1 MEALDLGLDLDLDWG
16 VGLRLDV
23 GLGLRFGLL
32 LLLHED
38 LVVQKL
44 ELGWV
49 PVDQSESKVTA
60 KKMTLYMV
68 KMRAAQCT
76 AVINQVRAVNPSR
89 NEPKSA

>member
-1 MEALDLGLDLDLDWG
+1 MGFLDLRLDLDLDWG

-23 GLGLRFGLL
+23 GLGLRFSLV
-32 LLLHED
+32 LLLHQD

-44 ELGWV
+44 ELGRV
-49 PVDQSESKVTA
+49 PVDHSETKVTD

-76 AVINQVRAVNPSR
+76 ALIN
-89 NEPKSA
+89 